1 MYFISSPYSHE
12 IPAVVELRMGQLNCA
27 IAQLTEKGVL
37 CVSPLWNHYVLP
49 YSKTMGTD
57 WNFWKVY
64 CENLI
69 SRCDGIIVLDN
80 IDGWDKSRGVAAEIE
95 YTETLL
101 KPVLYYSEYMNL
113 R

>member
-12 IPAVVELRMGQLNCA
+12 IPAVVELRMQQLNMT
-27 IAQLTEKGVL
+27 IAQLTERGVL

-49 YSKTMGTD
+49 YSKTMGSD

-80 IDGWDKSRGVAAEIE
+80 IEGWNQSRGVAAEIE
-95 YTETLL
+95 FAI
-101 KPVLYYSEYMNL
+101 KNGINVLYYSEFIK